1 MGTKYYTS
9 ELRPKI
15 FAYWQIAK
23 KRPTIDKITIHAI
36 RNVIKVRVMR
46 KLKKVMPVIGGVTA
60 VGLAAG
66 LAFAFAK
73 KKLDG

>member
-1 MGTKYYTS
+1 
-9 ELRPKI
+9 
-15 FAYWQIAK
+15 
-23 KRPTIDKITIHAI
+23 
-36 RNVIKVRVMR
+36 MR

-73 KKLDG
+73 KKLDGWIVEEIWL